1 MYSPRE
7 LKGPR
12 GGPPGCGEGL
22 GQGGGI
28 QAWVDSGHEP
38 LLSVPWTK
46 VGAREAGGQGPD
58 VSVHI
63 SKLTAMPPEARG
75 LGAAPRGEVSPT
87 SPWRGNRG
95 LKVPCPVQ
103 TPRRSDLPQE
113 QKAGSEGSLRPAPTG
128 SRHWQLRGGRRW
140 RRHQT
145 GEWGTGRAVR
155 SLRSG
160 PSGRPGQSRRR
171 KEPVFEWTAKER
183 ECLKPSVT
191 RMRLAGGGGGGC

>member
-7 LKGPR
+7 LKGLR

-46 VGAREAGGQGPD
+46 VGAREAGGQGAD

-87 SPWRGNRG
+87 SPQRGIGG
-95 LKVPCPVQ
+95 LKVPCPAQ
-103 TPRRSDLPQE
+103 TPRCSDPPPRSKRQVLRAPCVLPPQA
-113 QKAGSEGSLRPAPTG
+113 QGTG
-128 SRHWQLRGGRRW
+128 SY
-140 RRHQT
+140 
-145 GEWGTGRAVR
+145 GE
-155 SLRSG
+155 
-160 PSGRPGQSRRR
+160 
-171 KEPVFEWTAKER
+171 ED
-183 ECLKPSVT
+183 
-191 RMRLAGGGGGGC
+191 GGGGIRLVSGHRQGGEVSAQWTLWAAGAERKEERTRV